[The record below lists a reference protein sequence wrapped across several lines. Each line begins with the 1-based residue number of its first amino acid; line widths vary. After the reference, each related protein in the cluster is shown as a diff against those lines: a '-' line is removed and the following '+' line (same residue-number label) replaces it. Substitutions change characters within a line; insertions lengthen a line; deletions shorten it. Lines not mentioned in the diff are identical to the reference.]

1 MPSDHRLHPSSILF
15 ALAGSL
21 RAFLFPAVVLIL
33 TSGRSSPQPSDPGW
47 GPTRWM
53 NRWMPGDFEI
63 ANWQFW
69 ILLFLIPTTIAALV
83 RYFTFRVRYEG
94 TELVISSGI
103 LFRNERHVPYARIQN
118 LDAVRNLAH
127 RLFGV
132 AEVRVETGGGKAPE
146 ATISVL
152 HETVFEEMRRR
163 IFAGRDQV
171 IAEDPQA
178 STASQATPESETGLG
193 RRSAPA
199 EVSRTLLYLPLRELL
214 LNGLLENRGM
224 VLVAAAY
231 GVLWEAGLFRS
242 VWEQLTSGAYAPGF
256 LRDTIVTVAA
266 GRLPSAGRI
275 AILLVGVVALLLLVR
290 LLSMAWSFLRLYEF
304 RLTRVGDDLRTEYG
318 LLTRVTTTVPLKRVQ
333 SLTVRESP
341 LQRLVTR
348 MSVRVE
354 TAGGHGAKH
363 KKQSKD
369 AREWLAPIIRRSAV
383 PALVREVLP
392 GFDLDSVAW
401 QPLHPRAFRRAIK
414 PALLLA
420 LIVAAPF
427 VFWFGWI
434 GLFILGITVP
444 SLVTMAWS
452 HVYRTH
458 WALRQGSGQAADEDA
473 LVFRSGW
480 MWRQITV
487 VPAAKIQVV
496 ATIESPFDRR
506 AAMAG
511 VRVDTAGSMS
521 PVHRISIP
529 YLARETAA
537 MLYERLAAQTAQ
549 TAFRW

>member
-21 RAFLFPAVVLIL
+21 RAFLLPALVLFL
-33 TSGRSSPQPSDPGW
+33 TSGRSSPEPSDPGGW
-47 GPTRWM
+47 GPARWM
-53 NRWMPGDFEI
+53 NRWMPGDFEM

-69 ILLFLIPTTIAALV
+69 LLLLLIPTTIAALV
-83 RYFTFRVRYEG
+83 RYFTFRLHYEG

-118 LDAVRNLAH
+118 LDAVRNIAH

-152 HETVFEEMRRR
+152 HETAFEEMRRR
-163 IFAGRDQV
+163 IFAGRDQIV
-171 IAEDPQA
+171 VEEPQP
-178 STASQATPESETGLG
+178 STASEAKPEQHE
-193 RRSAPA
+193 
-199 EVSRTLLYLPLRELL
+199 RTLLYLPLRELL

-224 VLVAAAY
+224 VIVVAAY

-242 VWEQLTSGAYAPGF
+242 LWEQLTSGAYAPGF
-256 LRDTIVTVAA
+256 LRDTVVTVAA
-266 GRLPSAGRI
+266 GHLPSLGRI
-275 AILLVGVVALLLLVR
+275 AILLVGLVGLLLLVR
-290 LLSMAWSFLRLYEF
+290 VLSMLWSFLRLHEF
-304 RLTRVGDDLRTEYG
+304 RLTRVGEDLRTEYG
-318 LLTRVTTTVPLKRVQ
+318 LLTRVTSTVPLKRVQ

-341 LQRLVTR
+341 LQRLVER

-354 TAGGHGAKH
+354 TAGGHGSQH
-363 KKQSKD
+363 DRQRQQQP
-369 AREWLAPIIRRSAV
+369 REWLAPIIRRSAV
-383 PALVREVLP
+383 PALVSEVLP
-392 GFDLDSVAW
+392 GLDLAKVAW

-414 PALLLA
+414 PALFLA
-420 LIVAAPF
+420 FIATAPF
-427 VFWFGWI
+427 VVWFGWI
-434 GLFILGITVP
+434 GLFVLGITVP
-444 SLVTMAWS
+444 SFVTLAWS
-452 HVYRTH
+452 HVRRTH
-458 WALRQGSGQAADEDA
+458 WAATEDA
-473 LVFRSGW
+473 LVFRRGW

-487 VPAAKIQVV
+487 VPAGKIQVV
-496 ATIESPFDRR
+496 GRIESPFDRR

-521 PVHRISIP
+521 PAHRISIP
-529 YLARETAA
+529 YLARETAT